1 MNHRDTEAQR
11 DPLTEAIIG
20 GAIEVHR
27 ELGPGLLE
35 SAYAECLAHEL
46 SLAGLAFARE
56 VRVPVRYK
64 GLALDC
70 GYKVDFVVDRRVVV
84 ELKAVEG
91 VLPVHEAQL
100 MTYMRL
106 LEIKTGLLI
115 NFHVPVLK
123 SGIRRFR
130 I

>member
-1 MNHRDTEAQR
+1 MNHRDAEAKR

-46 SLAGLAFARE
+46 SLAGLGFARE
-56 VRVPVRYK
+56 VHVPVRYK
-64 GLALDC
+64 GLALDF
-70 GYKVDFVVDRRVVV
+70 GYKVDFVVDHQVVV
-84 ELKAVEG
+84 ELKAVDG
-91 VLPVHEAQL
+91 ILPVHEAQL

>member
-20 GAIEVHR
+20 GAIEVHKV
-27 ELGPGLLE
+27 LGPGLLE
-35 SAYAECLAHEL
+35 SAYSECLAREL
-46 SLAGLAFARE
+46 SLAGLGFARE
-56 VRVPVRYK
+56 VHVPVRYK

-70 GYKVDFVVDRRVVV
+70 GYKVDFVVEHRVVV

-123 SGIRRFR
+123 GGIRRFR